1 MSEEPDTK
9 PSLDD
14 LDPPSQMDP
23 VTPQKPKTGKI
34 LLTITSPEGQTIQVN
49 QKPTATFEKLF
60 KIAVDKFSLDLRLV
74 RFLHEGVRLRE
85 HETPDS
91 VGMVD
96 EADIEV
102 QVQQLG
108 GH

>member
-34 LLTITSPEGQTIQVN
+34 LLTVTSPEGQGRLL
-49 QKPTATFEKLF
+49 KPQ
-60 KIAVDKFSLDLRLV
+60 
-74 RFLHEGVRLRE
+74 FLAL
-85 HETPDS
+85 
-91 VGMVD
+91 
-96 EADIEV
+96 
-102 QVQQLG
+102 
-108 GH
+108 